1 MELKKIDNK
10 LIFIYHYSEY
20 QQNDWVRE
28 KLKEN
33 SEVTFKKTFTFLE
46 EDEFEPSP
54 IKKDEFNFENE
65 DNVDLADI
73 AKKMFGENEIPP
85 ISFELAKLDDNGY
98 FKIKKRITETKNQIY
113 LHNELEFHLDY
124 FIAETKISIF
134 KQIDNLVNDD
144 IYVGGSAENA
154 IPIEEFDRLIQD
166 FPTTYEKQIYAEARI
181 SSIIKNYFETTKD
194 SETKFQNYLN
204 KKSSKSG
211 KNLTKLF
218 QEYELQKYSTILEK
232 LEGMLDTENS
242 YSEDQWQN
250 EILEIILLLY
260 PKYILSFKSV
270 YIKIEGKKR
279 RFLDFMLVDY
289 NGNVDVIEIKK
300 PFENSIM
307 TSSLYRNNHIP
318 HKDLIGTVM
327 QLEKYIYHL
336 NRWGEKGEKHLFE
349 KYQNEL
355 PKGLVIKITNPKG
368 FIIMGRENNLTSEQ
382 KSDFEIVKRKYKNVI
397 DIITY
402 DDLIERLRFTIQQI
416 KTK

>member
-1 MELKKIDNK
+1 MEIIKFEDKI
-10 LIFIYHYSEY
+10 IFIYYFSDY
-20 QQNDWVRE
+20 YPPNDWV
-28 KLKEN
+28 KEDLDKN
-33 SEVTFKKTFTFLE
+33 GYVSFKNTFKFPKSEEIILDGNEEILNQSEIVDFEEYPKPKCFIIARLE
-46 EDEFEPSP
+46 GEYYVINKEILGVKNNLSFHKDVEPN
-54 IKKDEFNFENE
+54 IN
-65 DNVDLADI
+65 
-73 AKKMFGENEIPP
+73 
-85 ISFELAKLDDNGY
+85 
-98 FKIKKRITETKNQIY
+98 
-113 LHNELEFHLDY
+113 Y
-124 FIAETKISIF
+124 FIAETNISIF
-134 KQIDNLVNDD
+134 KQIDSLVNED
-144 IYVGGSAENA
+144 IYIGGSGENK
-154 IPIEEFDRLIQD
+154 IPIEEFQWLIQN
-166 FPTTYEKQIYAEARI
+166 FPTTYEKRKYAEARI

-211 KNLTKLF
+211 ENLTKLF
-218 QEYELQKYSTILEK
+218 QEYESQKYSTILEK
-232 LEGMLDTENS
+232 LEEMLDAENS

-270 YIKIEGKKR
+270 YVKIEGKKR

-336 NRWGEKGEKHLFE
+336 NRWGEKGEKHLLE
-349 KYQNEL
+349 KYQNKL
-355 PKGLVIKITNPKG
+355 PEGLEIKITNPKG

-382 KSDFEIVKRKYKNVI
+382 KADFEIVKRKYKNVI

-402 DDLIERLRFTIQQI
+402 DDLIERLRFTIELI
-416 KTK
+416 KGK